1 MSAPLRSTA
10 PLASL
15 PASLVVWTVVFAAAC
30 SGKGSADDTG
40 AASDGATDGATDGS
54 DGAGDGTEV
63 PAALVLNEMLSSSD
77 QISEFI
83 EIYNGTDGDL
93 DLSAWAITDGYAL
106 GAEPFAFPAG
116 TVVPAGSFLIVWAD
130 DGAGTEEG
138 LHAPFKLNRSGE
150 IVTLIDDSGAV
161 YEEVS
166 LPAMQPEQTFSRLPD
181 GGAWA
186 IIDGYSPGA
195 PNPAAR

>member
-10 PLASL
+10 PLASLPASL

-30 SGKGSADDTG
+30 SGKGSAEDTA
-40 AASDGATDGATDGS
+40 AASDGATDGSDGS
-54 DGAGDGTEV
+54 DDGAGV
-63 PAALVLNEMLSSSD
+63 PAALVLNELLSSSD

-150 IVTLIDDSGAV
+150 IVTLIDDSGVV

-166 LPAMQPEQTFSRLPD
+166 LPAMQPQQTFSRLPD
-181 GGAWA
+181 GGPWA

>member
-1 MSAPLRSTA
+1 MSAPLRSTP
-10 PLASL
+10 PLASS
-15 PASLVVWTVVFAAAC
+15 PASLVVCAALFAVAC
-30 SGKGSADDTG
+30 SGKGSAEDTAAVG
-40 AASDGATDGATDGS
+40 DGASDGAADD
-54 DGAGDGTEV
+54 AGDGTEV
-63 PAALVLNEMLSSSD
+63 PGALVLNEMLSSSD

-93 DLSAWAITDGYAL
+93 DLSAWAITDGYAI

-116 TVVPAGSFLIVWAD
+116 TVVPAGAFLIVWAD
-130 DGAGTEEG
+130 DGEGTEEG
-138 LHAPFKLNRSGE
+138 LHAPFKLKKDGE
-150 IVTLIDDSGAV
+150 IITFFDASGAV
-161 YEEVS
+161 FEEVS
-166 LPAMQPEQTFSRLPD
+166 LPAMQAEQSFSRLPD